1 MGSKDPQA
9 GHSLLTRLKV
19 GFAVLRADIQVV
31 ICPQFKVAVPRCT
44 GPVSGCTEMS
54 FMRPTQGLP
63 AGLTGQ
69 RGSTS
74 TLGC

>member
-9 GHSLLTRLKV
+9 GYSLLTRLKV

-44 GPVSGCTEMS
+44 GPVSGCTEMN
-54 FMRPTQGLP
+54 FI
-63 AGLTGQ
+63 
-69 RGSTS
+69 
-74 TLGC
+74 